1 MWKFSRC
8 AVRIVTLSIFML
20 TLGIA
25 ALLNAQPPLVQR
37 PAAPARSNTATSR
50 SQELAEAPQSSPFS
64 SSTQPAGFRSDGG
77 SAGPINLRLRIA
89 WGGGVVR
96 QWRGTITISAGEI
109 EDLVPR
115 SIHPIPSAH
124 LLPAISSLTVGTDNS
139 DSLVRHNASVDGQ
152 ARGQSKSQ
160 AVFVQQN
167 KPSQFDAFDISVT
180 APRQAILTVE
190 LAAVDDSSIHFELR
204 RPLAFFVTRDA
215 EVELDNTGN
224 RGQVRR
230 IAGDRLRI
238 VTERVHLV
246 FHPQELFELTLV
258 PHQLGENK
266 TGNYRYELDVIAV
279 AENLNIHHQQRA
291 IEVAATEEFPAWN
304 QIKIPIPTR
313 PGIYNVRFAVLAKRF
328 TDTFV
333 RTSPL
338 AQRMV
343 QIVVVGGKSP
353 VPAVAT
359 KWREVTNYNP
369 ADPSW
374 WQRLREIDPTNRIKY
389 LAGSSPS
396 SIGFA
401 PFGNRRA
408 QKIQHH
414 NKTMTRLGSGGWQAL
429 PLEIENPL
437 RPHLLEIEYPNDVQQ
452 TAAVSVIEPNALGKI
467 GPLGVDTGWD
477 LDEIP
482 WQATPETLTHKVLFW
497 PNTNTPMLVI
507 RNQLSNKPVVFGK
520 IRVQQLQGN
529 LSELYPELAR
539 EKHSRLALAYY
550 KKPLFAENFSSREA
564 VGPDS
569 VATLDDWNTFY
580 DGGQR
585 LVQYLHFAG
594 HNGAVVNVLSEGS
607 SLFPSDLFHA
617 TPKYD
622 SGAFFDNGQDPLK
635 KDVLEMLYQMFDEHQ
650 LVLIPSIQL
659 NMPLN
664 ELEQQLQRSTRRG
677 GIDSAIGIRLTNA
690 AAGLNGASTG
700 GRYNPLDPR
709 VQLAIRNLIKEL
721 VQRYHEHPSFA
732 GINIEL
738 IPDSYT
744 HLPNSNWGLDPVTL
758 HRFFQDQ
765 EIRPSDLP
773 ADNVNAVRTSLANEW
788 NLWKQQQLSKLYKDI
803 AADINIS
810 SKMSS
815 GNDQRHPQRLYLSTA
830 ELYETVEIQRQAFPT
845 LPSKNMLI
853 NITRNMSINP
863 ALTRDVENLVWLSP
877 HKANPVVDPALQ
889 NIDIELAQSV
899 GVHQLFSQSELHGA
913 VFFHAPTTAQLPQ
926 LDAKS
931 PWGAVNTQT
940 WFANTITPSHFYNRE
955 RFISKLAKTDCRVLV
970 DGGWF
975 LPLGQE
981 DHTRDLLAT
990 YQQLP
995 DVTFETIKNKSNP
1008 IPQPL
1013 VIRRHVESG
1022 FKDGT
1027 KTYLYV
1033 LNNAPW
1039 AVTAQIDINMQPDG
1053 VPVSLSQKSKSSYRW
1068 HLNGA
1073 TWQVVMEPFDLVAI
1087 RIDRVEAR
1095 VVSASVQF
1103 NKDVISKLQEN
1114 ILAVNQQLSRLEQ
1127 PKALLIR
1134 NGDFEDRGVPP
1145 SVNGWIF
1152 DKSAGNLVTIGTAVA
1167 QQGER
1172 YLELQRTNA
1181 SQNILW
1187 VRSEPFTVP
1196 TTGRI
1201 AFSVWLRTQ
1210 DAVKAPTVRL
1220 AIEGRYYGQP
1230 YYRPRTIGRLQT
1242 GRSSSQQP
1250 AVLHANWT
1258 KYVIVVDDLPVR
1270 GLTDIRVGFDL
1281 MSAGQVEI
1289 DNLQV
1294 YDLWFQPREYRELKK
1309 EVSLA
1314 YSYQKQGR
1322 VADSYRFL
1330 NAFWPRYIS
1339 RYAPP
1344 GFSEVA
1350 RRLDDTINTGPE
1362 TSQWPLMPNVLQQFK
1377 DLPQKLFPF

>member
-1 MWKFSRC
+1 MRRSTHNHQLFNGPTVPES
-8 AVRIVTLSIFML
+8 
-20 TLGIA
+20 
-25 ALLNAQPPLVQR
+25 
-37 PAAPARSNTATSR
+37 SNTATSR
-50 SQELAEAPQSSPFS
+50 SQELAEGPQSSPFS
-64 SSTQPAGFRSDGG
+64 ASVQPAGFRNDGG
-77 SAGPINLRLRIA
+77 GESPLNLRLRIA
-89 WGGGVVR
+89 WGGGAAR
-96 QWRGTITISAGEI
+96 QWRGTITISAGELQ
-109 EDLVPR
+109 DLIPR
-115 SIHPIPSAH
+115 SIEPIKSAQLPS
-124 LLPAISSLTVGTDNS
+124 IVGSPVVKTDDS
-139 DSLVRHNASVDGQ
+139 GSLVRLNTPMNVQTS
-152 ARGQSKSQ
+152 GQSKSQ
-160 AVFVQQN
+160 TVFVQQD
-167 KPSQFDAFDISVT
+167 KPSQFDAFDISINAT
-180 APRQAILTVE
+180 PQAILTVD
-190 LAAVDDSSIHFELR
+190 LVALSDANIHFQLQ
-204 RPLAFFVTRDA
+204 RPLAFFITRDA
-215 EVELDNTGN
+215 EIVLDSTGN

-230 IAGDRLRI
+230 LAGDNLRI
-238 VTERVHLV
+238 ITERSHLV
-246 FHPQELFELTLV
+246 FHTQELFELTLL
-258 PHQLGENK
+258 PHQLGE
-266 TGNYRYELDVIAV
+266 TRAGNYQYELDVIAV

-291 IEVAATEEFPAWN
+291 VEVTTADEFPAWN

-313 PGIYNVRFAVLAKRF
+313 PGIYNIRFAVLSTRF
-328 TDTFV
+328 PNTLV

-338 AQRMV
+338 AQRVV

-353 VPAVAT
+353 VPEVAT

-374 WQRLREIDPTNRIKY
+374 WQRLRELDPTNRIKY

-408 QKIQHH
+408 EKIQHH
-414 NKTMTRLGSGGWQAL
+414 DKSMTRLGSGGWQAL
-429 PLEIENPL
+429 PLEIENPR

-452 TAAVSVIEPNALGKI
+452 TAAVSILEPNALGKI
-467 GPLGVDTGWD
+467 GPLGVDTGWNLED
-477 LDEIP
+477 ISWES
-482 WQATPETLTHKVLFW
+482 TPKTLTHKVLFW
-497 PNTNTPMLVI
+497 PNTYTPMLVI
-507 RNQLSNKPVVFGK
+507 RNQLASKPVVFGK
-520 IRVQQLQGN
+520 IRVQQLQGS
-529 LSELYPELAR
+529 LAELYPKLVR
-539 EKHSRLALAYY
+539 KKQNRLALAYF

-585 LVQYLHFAG
+585 LVKYLQFAG
-594 HNGAVVNVLSEGS
+594 NNGAVVNVLSEGS
-607 SLFPSDLFHA
+607 SLFPSELFHA

-659 NMPLN
+659 NMPLI
-664 ELEQQLQRSTRRG
+664 ELEQQLEHSTRS
-677 GIDSAIGIRLTNA
+677 GIDSAVGIRLTNA
-690 AAGLNGASTG
+690 DASLPSGGTV

-709 VQLAIRNLIKEL
+709 VQLAIRNLIKEML
-721 VQRYHEHPSFA
+721 LRYHTHPSFA
-732 GINIEL
+732 GINVEL

-744 HLPNSNWGLDPVTL
+744 HLRNSNWGLDPTTL

-765 EIRPSDLP
+765 KIQPSDLH
-773 ADNVNAVRTSLANEW
+773 ANNVNAVRTSLANEW
-788 NLWKQQQLSKLYKDI
+788 NLWKQQQVSKLYKDI
-803 AADINIS
+803 AADITLY
-810 SKMSS
+810 SKMSAA
-815 GNDQRHPQRLYLSTA
+815 NDNRHPQRLYLSTA

-845 LPSKNMLI
+845 LPPKNMLI

-863 ALTRDVENLVWLSP
+863 ALTRGVDNLVWLSP
-877 HKANPVVDPALQ
+877 HKANPVVDPTLQ

-899 GVHQLFSQSELHGA
+899 DVHQLFAQSELHGA

-940 WFANTITPSHFYNRE
+940 WFANTITPSHFYNRQ

-981 DHTRDLLAT
+981 DHVRELLAT

-995 DVTFETIKNKSNP
+995 DVAFETIKNKSNA

-1013 VIRRHVESG
+1013 VIRRFVESSI
-1022 FKDGT
+1022 KDGT

-1033 LNNAPW
+1033 LNNSPW

-1053 VPVSLSQKSKSSYRW
+1053 VPFSLSEKSKSSYRW

-1095 VVSASVQF
+1095 VVSATVQF
-1103 NKDVISKLQEN
+1103 NKDVIPKLQEN

-1127 PKALLIR
+1127 PTALLIR
-1134 NGDFEDRGVPP
+1134 NGDFEDRGVP
-1145 SVNGWIF
+1145 SAVNGWIF
-1152 DKSAGNLVTIGTAVA
+1152 DKSVGNLVTVGTGVA
-1167 QQGER
+1167 QQGQQ
-1172 YLELQRTNA
+1172 YLELQRTIG
-1181 SQNILW
+1181 SEKILW

-1201 AFSVWLRTQ
+1201 AFSVWLRTK
-1210 DAVKAPTVRL
+1210 DASQAPTVRL
-1220 AIEGRYYGQP
+1220 AIEGRYFGQP
-1230 YYRPRTIGRLQT
+1230 YYRPRTIGMLQT
-1242 GRSSSQQP
+1242 GRASNQKP
-1250 AVLHANWT
+1250 AILHTTWT

-1294 YDLWFQPREYRELKK
+1294 YDLWFQPREYRELMK

-1314 YSYQKQGR
+1314 YSHQKQGR

-1339 RYAPP
+1339 RYRPP
-1344 GFSEVA
+1344 EFPEIA
-1350 RRLDDTINTGPE
+1350 RRLDGAINEGPE
-1362 TSQWPLMPNVLQQFK
+1362 TQWPSMPNVLQQFK

>member
-1 MWKFSRC
+1 MRKFSRF
-8 AVRIVTLSIFML
+8 AVRIATFSIFML
-20 TLGIA
+20 TLGTVASI
-25 ALLNAQPPLVQR
+25 NAQPPFVQR
-37 PAAPARSNTATSR
+37 STVPESSNTATSR
-50 SQELAEAPQSSPFS
+50 SQELAEGPQSSPFS
-64 SSTQPAGFRSDGG
+64 ASVQPAGFRNDGDG
-77 SAGPINLRLRIA
+77 ELPLNLRLRIA
-89 WGGGVVR
+89 WGGGAAR
-96 QWRGTITISAGEI
+96 QWRGTITISAGELQ
-109 EDLVPR
+109 DLIPR
-115 SIHPIPSAH
+115 SIEPIKSAH
-124 LLPAISSLTVGTDNS
+124 LPSIVGSPVVKTDDS
-139 DSLVRHNASVDGQ
+139 GSLVRLNTPMDVQTS
-152 ARGQSKSQ
+152 GQSKSQ
-160 AVFVQQN
+160 TVFVQQD
-167 KPSQFDAFDISVT
+167 KPSQFDAFDISINA
-180 APRQAILTVE
+180 APQAILTVD
-190 LAAVDDSSIHFELR
+190 LVALSDANIHFQLQ
-204 RPLAFFVTRDA
+204 RPLAFFITRDA
-215 EVELDNTGN
+215 EIVLDSTGN

-230 IAGDRLRI
+230 LAGDNLRI
-238 VTERVHLV
+238 ITERSHLV
-246 FHPQELFELTLV
+246 FHPQELFELTLL
-258 PHQLGENK
+258 PHQLGETR
-266 TGNYRYELDVIAV
+266 TGNYQYELDVIAV
-279 AENLNIHHQQRA
+279 AENLNIHHQQRPV
-291 IEVAATEEFPAWN
+291 EVTTANEFPAWN

-313 PGIYNVRFAVLAKRF
+313 PGIYNIRLAVLSTRF
-328 TDTFV
+328 PNTLV

-338 AQRMV
+338 AQRVV

-353 VPAVAT
+353 VPEVAT

-374 WQRLREIDPTNRIKY
+374 WQRLRELDPTNRIKY

-408 QKIQHH
+408 EKIQHH
-414 NKTMTRLGSGGWQAL
+414 DKSMTRLGSGGWQAL
-429 PLEIENPL
+429 PLEIENPR

-452 TAAVSVIEPNALGKI
+452 TAAVSILEPNALGKI
-467 GPLGVDTGWD
+467 GPLGVDTGWNLED
-477 LDEIP
+477 ISWES
-482 WQATPETLTHKVLFW
+482 TPKTLTHKVLFW
-497 PNTNTPMLVI
+497 PNTYTPMLVI
-507 RNQLSNKPVVFGK
+507 RNQLASKPVVFGK
-520 IRVQQLQGN
+520 IRVQQLQG
-529 LSELYPELAR
+529 SMAELYPKLVR
-539 EKHSRLALAYY
+539 KKQNRLALAYF

-585 LVQYLHFAG
+585 LVKYLQFAG
-594 HNGAVVNVLSEGS
+594 NNGAVVNVLSEGS
-607 SLFPSDLFHA
+607 SLFPSELFHA

-659 NMPLN
+659 NMPLI
-664 ELEQQLQRSTRRG
+664 ELEQQLEHSTRS
-677 GIDSAIGIRLTNA
+677 GIDSAVGIRLTNA
-690 AAGLNGASTG
+690 DASLPSGGTV

-709 VQLAIRNLIKEL
+709 VQLAIRNLIKEML
-721 VQRYHEHPSFA
+721 LRYHTHPSFA
-732 GINIEL
+732 GINVEL

-744 HLPNSNWGLDPVTL
+744 HLRNSNWGLDPTTL

-765 EIRPSDLP
+765 KIQPSDLH
-773 ADNVNAVRTSLANEW
+773 ANNVNAVRTSLANEW
-788 NLWKQQQLSKLYKDI
+788 NLWKQQQVSKLYKDI
-803 AADINIS
+803 AADITLY
-810 SKMSS
+810 SKMSAA
-815 GNDQRHPQRLYLSTA
+815 NDNRHPQRLYLSTA

-845 LPSKNMLI
+845 LPPKNMLI

-863 ALTRDVENLVWLSP
+863 ALTRGVDNLVWLSP
-877 HKANPVVDPALQ
+877 HKANPVVDPTLQ

-899 GVHQLFSQSELHGA
+899 DVHQLFAQSELHGA

-940 WFANTITPSHFYNRE
+940 WFANTITPSHFYNRQ

-981 DHTRDLLAT
+981 DHVRELLAT

-995 DVTFETIKNKSNP
+995 DVGFETIKNKSNA

-1013 VIRRHVESG
+1013 VIRRFVESSI
-1022 FKDGT
+1022 KDGT

-1033 LNNAPW
+1033 LNNSPW

-1053 VPVSLSQKSKSSYRW
+1053 VPFSLSEKSKSSYRW

-1095 VVSASVQF
+1095 VVSATVQF
-1103 NKDVISKLQEN
+1103 NKDVIPKLQEN

-1127 PKALLIR
+1127 PTALLIR
-1134 NGDFEDRGVPP
+1134 NGDFEDRVP
-1145 SVNGWIF
+1145 SAVNGWIF
-1152 DKSAGNLVTIGTAVA
+1152 DKSVGNLVTVGTEVA
-1167 QQGER
+1167 QQGQQ
-1172 YLELQRTNA
+1172 YLELQRTTG
-1181 SQNILW
+1181 SKKILW

-1201 AFSVWLRTQ
+1201 AFSVWMRTK
-1210 DAVKAPTVRL
+1210 DASQAPTVRL
-1220 AIEGRYYGQP
+1220 AIEGRYFGQP
-1230 YYRPRTIGRLQT
+1230 YYRPRTIGMLQT
-1242 GRSSSQQP
+1242 GRASNQKP
-1250 AVLHANWT
+1250 AVLHATWT

-1294 YDLWFQPREYRELKK
+1294 YDLWFQPREYRELMK

-1314 YSYQKQGR
+1314 YSHQKQGR

-1339 RYAPP
+1339 RYRPP
-1344 GFSEVA
+1344 EFPKIA
-1350 RRLDDTINTGPE
+1350 RRLDDTINEGPE
-1362 TSQWPLMPNVLQQFK
+1362 TPQWPSMPNVLQQFK

>member
-1 MWKFSRC
+1 MVKSSRC
-8 AVRIVTLSIFML
+8 AVRIATLSIFVL
-20 TLGIA
+20 TLGTA
-25 ALLNAQPPLVQR
+25 ALISGQPPLVQR
-37 PAAPARSNTATSR
+37 TADPERSDTALSR
-50 SQELAEAPQSSPFS
+50 SQELAEGPQSSPFS
-64 SSTQPAGFRSDGG
+64 ASVQPAGFRNDVGG
-77 SAGPINLRLRIA
+77 EAPLNLRLRIA
-89 WGGGVVR
+89 WGGGAAR
-96 QWRGTITISAGEI
+96 QWRGTITISAGELQN
-109 EDLVPR
+109 LVPR
-115 SIHPIPSAH
+115 SIEPITSAH
-124 LLPAISSLTVGTDNS
+124 LPTAVGSTAARTDNS
-139 DSLVRHNASVDGQ
+139 GSLVRLNAPMDVQ
-152 ARGQSKSQ
+152 ASGQSKSQ
-160 AVFVQQN
+160 TVFVQQH
-167 KPSQFDAFDISVT
+167 KPSQFDAFDISIT
-180 APRQAILTVE
+180 AARQAVLTVD
-190 LAAVDDSSIHFELR
+190 LIALSDSNIHFQLQ
-204 RPLAFFVTRDA
+204 RPLAFFIMRDA
-215 EVELDNTGN
+215 EVVLDNTGN

-230 IAGDRLRI
+230 LAGDRLRI
-238 VTERVHLV
+238 ITERAHLV
-246 FHPQELFELTLV
+246 FRPQELFELTLL
-258 PHQLGENK
+258 PHQLGENR
-266 TGNYRYELDVIAV
+266 TGNYQYELDVIAV

-291 IEVAATEEFPAWN
+291 VEVTTADEFPAWN
-304 QIKIPIPTR
+304 QVKIPIPTR
-313 PGIYNVRFAVLAKRF
+313 PGIYNIRLTLLSKRF
-328 TDTFV
+328 PDTLV

-338 AQRMV
+338 AQRVV

-353 VPAVAT
+353 VPEVAT
-359 KWREVTNYNP
+359 KWREITNYNP

-374 WQRLREIDPTNRIKY
+374 WQRLRELDPTNRIKY

-408 QKIQHH
+408 EKIQHH
-414 NKTMTRLGSGGWQAL
+414 DISMTRLGSGGWQAL
-429 PLEIENPL
+429 PLKIENPQ

-452 TAAVSVIEPNALGKI
+452 TAAVSVLEPNALGKI
-467 GPLGVDTGWD
+467 GPLGVDTGWN
-477 LDEIP
+477 LDDTS
-482 WQATPETLTHKVLFW
+482 WETTRKILTHRVLFW

-507 RNQLSNKPVVFGK
+507 RNQRASKPVVFGK
-520 IRVQQLQGN
+520 IRVQQLQGS
-529 LSELYPELAR
+529 LAELYPKLVR
-539 EKHSRLALAYY
+539 KKQNRLALAYF

-569 VATLDDWNTFY
+569 VATLDDWSTFY

-585 LVQYLHFAG
+585 FVQYLQFAG
-594 HNGAVVNVLSEGS
+594 NNGAVVNVLSEGS

-659 NMPLN
+659 NMPLI
-664 ELEQQLQRSTRRG
+664 ELEQQLQHATRSR
-677 GIDSAIGIRLTNA
+677 GIDSAIGIRLTNDA
-690 AAGLNGASTG
+690 EGLTAAGTV

-709 VQLAIRNLIKEL
+709 VQLAIRNLIKEM

-732 GINIEL
+732 GINVEL

-744 HLPNSNWGLDPVTL
+744 HLPNSNWGLDPTTL
-758 HRFFQDQ
+758 QRFFQDQ
-765 EIRPSDLP
+765 EIQPSDLH

-803 AADINIS
+803 AADINLFS
-810 SKMSS
+810 RMSA
-815 GNDQRHPQRLYLSTA
+815 GNDNRHPQRLYLSTA
-830 ELYETVEIQRQAFPT
+830 ELYETVEIQRLAFPT
-845 LPSKNMLI
+845 LPPKNMLI
-853 NITRNMSINP
+853 NITRDMSINP
-863 ALTRDVENLVWLSP
+863 ALTRGVENLVWLSP

-889 NIDIELAQSV
+889 NIDIALAQSA
-899 GVHQLFSQSELHGA
+899 GVHQLFAQSELHGA
-913 VFFHAPTTAQLPQ
+913 VFFHAPATAQLPQ

-940 WFANTITPSHFYNRE
+940 WFANTITPSHFYNRQ
-955 RFISKLAKTDCRVLV
+955 RFISKLAMTDCRVLL

-981 DHTRDLLAT
+981 DHVRGLLAT

-995 DVTFETIKNKSNP
+995 DVAFETIKNKPNP

-1013 VIRRHVESG
+1013 VIRRYVESG
-1022 FKDGT
+1022 IKDGT

-1033 LNNAPW
+1033 LNNSPW

-1053 VPVSLSQKSKSSYRW
+1053 VPVSLGQKSKSSYRW

-1073 TWQVVMEPFDLVAI
+1073 NWQVVMEPFDLVAI

-1103 NKDVISKLQEN
+1103 NKDVNPKLQKN

-1127 PKALLIR
+1127 PTALLIR
-1134 NGDFEDRGVPP
+1134 NGDFEDRSVP
-1145 SVNGWIF
+1145 SLVNGWIF
-1152 DKSAGNLVTIGTAVA
+1152 DKSAGNLVTVGTTLA
-1167 QQGER
+1167 QQGQR
-1172 YLELQRTNA
+1172 YLELQRTTA

-1187 VRSEPFTVP
+1187 VRSEPFAVP

-1201 AFSVWLRTQ
+1201 AFSVWLRTK
-1210 DAVKAPTVRL
+1210 DAAQAPTVRL

-1230 YYRPRTIGRLQT
+1230 YYRPRTIGRLPA
-1242 GRSSSQQP
+1242 GRASDQQA

-1294 YDLWFQPREYRELKK
+1294 YDLWFQPREYRELMK

-1339 RYAPP
+1339 RNTPP
-1344 GFSEVA
+1344 GFPEVA
-1350 RRLDDTINTGPE
+1350 RRLDDTINKGPE
-1362 TSQWPLMPNVLQQFK
+1362 TPPWPSMPNVLQQFK

>member
-1 MWKFSRC
+1 MRKYSRF
-8 AVRIVTLSIFML
+8 AVRIATFSIFML
-20 TLGIA
+20 TLGIVA
-25 ALLNAQPPLVQR
+25 SINAQPPVVQR
-37 PAAPARSNTATSR
+37 ATVFESSNAAPPR
-50 SQELAEAPQSSPFS
+50 SQELAEGPQSSPFS
-64 SSTQPAGFRSDGG
+64 SSVQPVGFRNDGSG
-77 SAGPINLRLRIA
+77 ASPLKLQLRIA
-89 WGGGVVR
+89 WGGGAAR
-96 QWRGTITISAGEI
+96 RWRGTITISAGELQ
-109 EDLVPR
+109 DLVPR
-115 SIHPIPSAH
+115 SIEPIKSAH
-124 LLPAISSLTVGTDNS
+124 LHSIVGSPVAKTDVSGAHVRLNTPMDVQSS
-139 DSLVRHNASVDGQ
+139 
-152 ARGQSKSQ
+152 GQSKSQ
-160 AVFVQQN
+160 TVFVQQD

-180 APRQAILTVE
+180 AAPQAILTVD
-190 LAAVDDSSIHFELR
+190 LVALSDANIHFQLQ
-204 RPLAFFVTRDA
+204 RPLAFFIARDA
-215 EVELDNTGN
+215 EIVLDSTGN

-230 IAGDRLRI
+230 VAGDRLRVI
-238 VTERVHLV
+238 TERSHLV
-246 FHPQELFELTLV
+246 FRPQELFELTLQ
-258 PHQLGENK
+258 PYQLGESR
-266 TGNYRYELDVIAV
+266 TGNYQYELDVIAV
-279 AENLNIHHQQRA
+279 AENLKIHSQQHA
-291 IEVAATEEFPAWN
+291 VEVTTADEFPAWN

-313 PGIYNVRFAVLAKRF
+313 PGIYNIRFAVLSRRF
-328 TDTFV
+328 PNTLV

-338 AQRMV
+338 VQRVV
-343 QIVVVGGKSP
+343 QIVVVGGESP
-353 VPAVAT
+353 VPEVAT

-374 WQRLREIDPTNRIKY
+374 WQRLRELDPTNRIKY

-408 QKIQHH
+408 EKIQHH
-414 NKTMTRLGSGGWQAL
+414 DKSMTRLGSGGWQAL
-429 PLEIENPL
+429 PLEIENPQ

-452 TAAVSVIEPNALGKI
+452 TAAVSVLEPNALGKI
-467 GPLGVDTGWD
+467 GPLGVDTGWNLED
-477 LDEIP
+477 VSWEI
-482 WQATPETLTHKVLFW
+482 TPETLTHKVLFW

-507 RNQLSNKPVVFGK
+507 RNQLSSKPVVFGK
-520 IRVQQLQGN
+520 IRVQQLQGS
-529 LSELYPELAR
+529 LAELYPKSVR
-539 EKHSRLALAYY
+539 EKKNRLALAYF

-585 LVQYLHFAG
+585 LVKYLQFAG
-594 HNGAVVNVLSEGS
+594 NNGAVVNVLSEGS

-622 SGAFFDNGQDPLK
+622 SGAFFGNGQDPLK

-659 NMPLN
+659 NMPLI
-664 ELEQQLQRSTRRG
+664 ELEQQLKDSTG
-677 GIDSAIGIRLTNA
+677 SGLDSAVGIRLTNA
-690 AAGLNGASTG
+690 DASLPGGGTV

-709 VQLAIRNLIKEL
+709 VQLAIRNLIKEIML
-721 VQRYHEHPSFA
+721 RYHTHPSFA

-744 HLPNSNWGLDPVTL
+744 HLSNSNWGLDPTTL
-758 HRFFQDQ
+758 NRFFQSQ
-765 EIRPSDLP
+765 EIQPSDLH
-773 ADNVNAVRTSLANEW
+773 ANNVNAVRTSLANEW

-803 AADINIS
+803 AVDIARY
-810 SKMSS
+810 SKTSVV
-815 GNDQRHPQRLYLSTA
+815 NDNRHPQRLYLSTA

-845 LPSKNMLI
+845 LPPKNRLI

-863 ALTRDVENLVWLSP
+863 ALTQGVDNLVWLSP
-877 HKANPVVDPALQ
+877 HKANPVVDPTLQ
-889 NIDIELAQSV
+889 NVDIELAQSM

-931 PWGAVNTQT
+931 PWGDVNTQT
-940 WFANTITPSHFYNRE
+940 WFANTITPSHFYNRQ

-981 DHTRDLLAT
+981 DHVRELLAT

-995 DVTFETIKNKSNP
+995 DVAFQTIKNKSNS

-1013 VIRRHVESG
+1013 VIRRFVESSI
-1022 FKDGT
+1022 KDGT

-1033 LNNAPW
+1033 LNNSPW
-1039 AVTAQIDINMQPDG
+1039 AVTSQIDINMQPDG
-1053 VPVSLSQKSKSSYRW
+1053 VPVSLSEKSKSSYRW

-1095 VVSASVQF
+1095 VVSATVQF
-1103 NKDVISKLQEN
+1103 NKDVIPKLQEN

-1127 PKALLIR
+1127 PAALLIR
-1134 NGDFEDRGVPP
+1134 NGDFENRGVP
-1145 SVNGWIF
+1145 SAVNGWIF
-1152 DKSAGNLVTIGTAVA
+1152 DKSVGNLVTVGTDVA
-1167 QQGER
+1167 QQGQQ
-1172 YLELQRTNA
+1172 YLELQRT
-1181 SQNILW
+1181 SGSEKILW

-1201 AFSVWLRTQ
+1201 AFSVWLRTK
-1210 DAVKAPTVRL
+1210 DAARAPTVRL

-1230 YYRPRTIGRLQT
+1230 YYRPRTIGMLPT
-1242 GRSSSQQP
+1242 GGASHQKP
-1250 AVLHANWT
+1250 AVLHSTWT

-1270 GLTDIRVGFDL
+1270 GLTDLRVGFDL

-1294 YDLWFQPREYRELKK
+1294 YDLWFQPREYRELMK

-1314 YSYQKQGR
+1314 YSHQKQGR
-1322 VADSYRFL
+1322 VADSYQFL

-1339 RYAPP
+1339 RYRPP
-1344 GFSEVA
+1344 GFPEIA
-1350 RRLDDTINTGPE
+1350 RRLDDNINAGSEAP
-1362 TSQWPLMPNVLQQFK
+1362 QWPSMPNVLQQFK

>member
-1 MWKFSRC
+1 MRKCFRC
-8 AVRIVTLSIFML
+8 VVRIATFSIFML
-20 TLGIA
+20 TLGTA
-25 ALLNAQPPLVQR
+25 AFIIAQPPLVQR
-37 PAAPARSNTATSR
+37 TTSPERSNIERSR
-50 SQELAEAPQSSPFS
+50 SQELAESPQASPFS
-64 SSTQPAGFRSDGG
+64 ASVQPAGLPNDGP
-77 SAGPINLRLRIA
+77 SEEPLNLRLRIA
-89 WGGGVVR
+89 WGGGTAR
-96 QWRGTITISAGEI
+96 QWRGTVTISAGELQ
-109 EDLVPR
+109 DLVPR
-115 SIHPIPSAH
+115 SIEPINSTH
-124 LLPAISSLTVGTDNS
+124 LLTAVGSTAVGTDNRG
-139 DSLVRHNASVDGQ
+139 SLIRVDPPVDVQ
-152 ARGQSKSQ
+152 ARGESKSPT
-160 AVFVQQN
+160 VFVQQE
-167 KPSQFDAFDISVT
+167 KPSPFDAFDISVT
-180 APRQAILTVE
+180 AARQAILTVD
-190 LAAVDDSSIHFELR
+190 LTALSDSSIHFQLQ
-204 RPLAFFVTRDA
+204 RPLEFFITRDA

-230 IAGDRLRI
+230 LAGDRLRI

-246 FHPQELFELTLV
+246 FRPQELFELTLV

-266 TGNYRYELDVIAV
+266 TGNYQYELDVIAV
-279 AENLNIHHQQRA
+279 AENLNIHHQQRTV
-291 IEVAATEEFPAWN
+291 EVTTADEYPAWN
-304 QIKIPIPTR
+304 QVKIPIPTR
-313 PGIYNVRFAVLAKRF
+313 PGIYNIRFALLFKRF
-328 TDTFV
+328 TDPFV

-338 AQRMV
+338 AQRVV

-359 KWREVTNYNP
+359 KWREITNYNP

-374 WQRLREIDPTNRIKY
+374 WQRLRALDPTNRIKY

-408 QKIQHH
+408 EKIQHQD
-414 NKTMTRLGSGGWQAL
+414 KMMTRLGSGGWQAL
-429 PLEIENPL
+429 PLKIENPQ
-437 RPHLLEIEYPNDVQQ
+437 RPHLLEIEYPNNVQQ
-452 TAAVSVIEPNALGKI
+452 TAAVSILEPNALGKI
-467 GPLGVDTGWD
+467 GPLGVDTGWN
-477 LDEIP
+477 LAETS
-482 WQATPETLTHKVLFW
+482 WQTTPETLTHKVLFW

-520 IRVQQLQGN
+520 IRVQQLQGS
-529 LSELYPELAR
+529 LAELYPKLVR
-539 EKHSRLALAYY
+539 QKSNRLALAYY

-569 VATLDDWNTFY
+569 VATLDDWGTFY

-585 LVQYLHFAG
+585 LVQYLQFAG
-594 HNGAVVNVLSEGS
+594 NNGAVVNVLSEGS

-659 NMPLN
+659 NMPLI
-664 ELEQQLQRSTRRG
+664 ELEQQLQHSTASG
-677 GIDSAIGIRLTNA
+677 GIDSAIGIRLTST
-690 AAGLNGASTG
+690 AAGLTDASTV

-709 VQLAIRNLIKEL
+709 VQLAIRNLIQEM

-744 HLPNSNWGLDPVTL
+744 HLPNSNWGLDPATL
-758 HRFFQDQ
+758 HWFFQDQ
-765 EIRPSDLP
+765 EIQPSDLH
-773 ADNVNAVRTSLANEW
+773 ANNVNAVRTSLANEW

-803 AADINIS
+803 AADINRF
-810 SKMSS
+810 SKMSA
-815 GNDQRHPQRLYLSTA
+815 GNDHRHPQRLYLATA

-845 LPSKNMLI
+845 LPPKNMLL
-853 NITRNMSINP
+853 NITRDMSINP
-863 ALTRDVENLVWLSP
+863 ALTRGVENLVWLSP
-877 HKANPVVDPALQ
+877 HKANPVVDPTLQ
-889 NIDIELAQSV
+889 NIDIELGQSD

-931 PWGAVNTQT
+931 PWGAVNTRT
-940 WFANTITPSHFYNRE
+940 WFANTITPSHFYNRH

-981 DHTRDLLAT
+981 DHARNLFAT

-995 DVTFETIKNKSNP
+995 DVTFETIKSKSKP
-1008 IPQPL
+1008 VPQPL
-1013 VIRRHVESG
+1013 VIRRYVESG
-1022 FKDGT
+1022 LKDGT

-1033 LNNAPW
+1033 LNNSPW
-1039 AVTAQIDINMQPDG
+1039 AVTAQIDINMLPDG

-1103 NKDVISKLQEN
+1103 NKDVIPKLQEN
-1114 ILAVNQQLSRLEQ
+1114 ILAVNQQLRRLEK
-1127 PKALLIR
+1127 PTALLIR
-1134 NGDFEDRGVPP
+1134 NGDFEDQGVPS

-1152 DKSAGNLVTIGTAVA
+1152 DKSAGNLVTVGTAVA

-1172 YLELQRTNA
+1172 YLELQRTSA
-1181 SQNILW
+1181 SQKILW
-1187 VRSEPFTVP
+1187 VRSETFAAP
-1196 TTGRI
+1196 TTGRM
-1201 AFSVWLRTQ
+1201 AFSVWLRTK
-1210 DAVKAPTVRL
+1210 DAVTAPTVRL

-1242 GRSSSQQP
+1242 GRGSNQQP
-1250 AVLHANWT
+1250 AVLNTNWT

-1281 MSAGQVEI
+1281 MSVGQVEI

-1294 YDLWFQPREYRELKK
+1294 YDLWFQPREYRELMK

-1314 YSYQKQGR
+1314 YSQQKEGR
-1322 VADSYRFL
+1322 VADSYQFL

-1339 RYAPP
+1339 RHTPP

-1350 RRLDDTINTGPE
+1350 RRLDDAINERPE
-1362 TSQWPLMPNVLQQFK
+1362 TPQWPSMPNVLKQFK

>member
-1 MWKFSRC
+1 MRKFSRF
-8 AVRIVTLSIFML
+8 AVRIATFSIFML
-20 TLGIA
+20 TLGTVASI
-25 ALLNAQPPLVQR
+25 NAQPPVVQR
-37 PAAPARSNTATSR
+37 PTVPESSNTATSR
-50 SQELAEAPQSSPFS
+50 SQELAEGPQSSPFS
-64 SSTQPAGFRSDGG
+64 ASVQPAGFRNDGG
-77 SAGPINLRLRIA
+77 GESPLNLRLRIA
-89 WGGGVVR
+89 WGGGAAR
-96 QWRGTITISAGEI
+96 QWRGTITISAGELQ
-109 EDLVPR
+109 DLIPR
-115 SIHPIPSAH
+115 SIEPIKSAH
-124 LLPAISSLTVGTDNS
+124 LPSIVGSPVVKTGDS
-139 DSLVRHNASVDGQ
+139 GSLVRLNAPMDVQTS
-152 ARGQSKSQ
+152 GQSKSQ
-160 AVFVQQN
+160 TVFVQQD
-167 KPSQFDAFDISVT
+167 KPSQFDAFDISIT
-180 APRQAILTVE
+180 AAPQAILTVD
-190 LAAVDDSSIHFELR
+190 LVALSDANIHFQLQ
-204 RPLAFFVTRDA
+204 RPLAFFITRDA
-215 EVELDNTGN
+215 EIVLDSTGN

-230 IAGDRLRI
+230 LAGDNLRI
-238 VTERVHLV
+238 ITERSHLV
-246 FHPQELFELTLV
+246 FHPQELFELTLL
-258 PHQLGENK
+258 PHQLGETR
-266 TGNYRYELDVIAV
+266 TGNYQYELDVIAV

-291 IEVAATEEFPAWN
+291 VEVTTADEFPAWN
-304 QIKIPIPTR
+304 QIEIPIPTR
-313 PGIYNVRFAVLAKRF
+313 PGIYNIRLAVLSTRF
-328 TDTFV
+328 PNTLV

-338 AQRMV
+338 AQRVV

-353 VPAVAT
+353 VPEVAT

-374 WQRLREIDPTNRIKY
+374 WQRLRELDPTNRIKY

-408 QKIQHH
+408 EKIQHH
-414 NKTMTRLGSGGWQAL
+414 DKSMTRLGSGGWQAL
-429 PLEIENPL
+429 PLEIENPR

-452 TAAVSVIEPNALGKI
+452 TAAVSILEPNALGKI
-467 GPLGVDTGWD
+467 GPLGVDTGWNLED
-477 LDEIP
+477 ISWES
-482 WQATPETLTHKVLFW
+482 TPKTLTHKVLFW
-497 PNTNTPMLVI
+497 PNTYTPMLVI
-507 RNQLSNKPVVFGK
+507 RNQLASKPVVFGK
-520 IRVQQLQGN
+520 IRVQQLQG
-529 LSELYPELAR
+529 SMAELYPKLVR
-539 EKHSRLALAYY
+539 KKQNRLTLAYF

-585 LVQYLHFAG
+585 LVKYLQFAG
-594 HNGAVVNVLSEGS
+594 NNGAVVNVLSEGS

-659 NMPLN
+659 NMPLI
-664 ELEQQLQRSTRRG
+664 ELEQQLEHSTRS
-677 GIDSAIGIRLTNA
+677 GIDSAVGIRLTNA
-690 AAGLNGASTG
+690 DASLPSGGTV

-709 VQLAIRNLIKEL
+709 VQLAIRNLIKEML
-721 VQRYHEHPSFA
+721 LRYHTHPSFA
-732 GINIEL
+732 GINVEL

-744 HLPNSNWGLDPVTL
+744 HLRNSNWGLDPTTL

-765 EIRPSDLP
+765 KIQPSDLH
-773 ADNVNAVRTSLANEW
+773 ANNVNAVRTSLANEW

-803 AADINIS
+803 AADITLY
-810 SKMSS
+810 SKMSAA
-815 GNDQRHPQRLYLSTA
+815 NDNRHPQRLYLSTA

-845 LPSKNMLI
+845 LPPKNMLI

-863 ALTRDVENLVWLSP
+863 ALTRGVDNLVWLSP
-877 HKANPVVDPALQ
+877 HKANPVVDPTLQ

-899 GVHQLFSQSELHGA
+899 DVHQLFAQSELHGA

-940 WFANTITPSHFYNRE
+940 WFANTITPSHFYNRQ

-981 DHTRDLLAT
+981 DHVRELLAT

-995 DVTFETIKNKSNP
+995 DVAFETIKNKSNA

-1013 VIRRHVESG
+1013 VIRRFVESSI
-1022 FKDGT
+1022 KDGT

-1033 LNNAPW
+1033 LNNSPW

-1053 VPVSLSQKSKSSYRW
+1053 VPFSLSEKSKSSYRW

-1095 VVSASVQF
+1095 VVSATVQF
-1103 NKDVISKLQEN
+1103 NKDVIRKLQEN

-1127 PKALLIR
+1127 PTALLIR
-1134 NGDFEDRGVPP
+1134 NGDFEDRGVP
-1145 SVNGWIF
+1145 SAVNGWIF
-1152 DKSAGNLVTIGTAVA
+1152 DKSVGNLVTVGTGVA
-1167 QQGER
+1167 QQGQQ
-1172 YLELQRTNA
+1172 YLELQRTIG
-1181 SQNILW
+1181 SEKILW

-1201 AFSVWLRTQ
+1201 AFSVWLRTK
-1210 DAVKAPTVRL
+1210 DASLAPTIRL
-1220 AIEGRYYGQP
+1220 AIEGRYFGQP
-1230 YYRPRTIGRLQT
+1230 YYRPRTIGMLQT
-1242 GRSSSQQP
+1242 GRASNQKP
-1250 AVLHANWT
+1250 AVLHTTWT

-1294 YDLWFQPREYRELKK
+1294 YDLWFQPREYRELMK

-1314 YSYQKQGR
+1314 YSHQKQGR

-1339 RYAPP
+1339 RYRPP
-1344 GFSEVA
+1344 EFPEIA
-1350 RRLDDTINTGPE
+1350 RRLDGAINEGPE
-1362 TSQWPLMPNVLQQFK
+1362 TQWPSMPNVLQQFK

>member
-1 MWKFSRC
+1 MRTFSRI
-8 AVRIVTLSIFML
+8 AVRIATLSIVVL
-20 TLGIA
+20 TLGTAVLI
-25 ALLNAQPPLVQR
+25 NAQGPLAQQPTQPEDSK
-37 PAAPARSNTATSR
+37 PAILR

-64 SSTQPAGFRSDGG
+64 SRVQPVGSRNDGG
-77 SAGPINLRLRIA
+77 GEPALDLRLRIA
-89 WGGGVVR
+89 WGGGIAR
-96 QWRGTITISAGEI
+96 QWRGTITISAGKI
-109 EDLVPR
+109 QDLVPR
-115 SIHPIPSAH
+115 SIEPIISAH
-124 LLPAISSLTVGTDNS
+124 LPNPVGSLATQDDNNG
-139 DSLVRHNASVDGQ
+139 LLLGLNAPIDVSVSE
-152 ARGQSKSQ
+152 QSNSQ
-160 AVFVQQN
+160 TVFVHQN
-167 KPSQFDAFDISVT
+167 KPSQFDAFDVSIT
-180 APRQAILTVE
+180 AARQAVLTVD
-190 LAAVDDSSIHFELR
+190 LVSLSDSNIHFKLQ
-204 RPLAFFVTRDA
+204 RPLTFFITRDA
-215 EVELDNTGN
+215 EVVLDNTGN

-230 IAGDRLRI
+230 LAGDRLRI
-238 VTERVHLV
+238 ITERTHLV
-246 FHPQELFELTLV
+246 FRPQELFELTLV
-258 PHQLGENK
+258 PYLLGENRK
-266 TGNYRYELDVIAV
+266 GNYQYELDVIAV
-279 AENLNIHHQQRA
+279 AENLTIHHQQRSV
-291 IEVAATEEFPAWN
+291 EVTVVDEFPAWN
-304 QIKIPIPTR
+304 QVKIPIPSR
-313 PGIYNVRFAVLAKRF
+313 PGVYNIRLAVLSKRF
-328 TDTFV
+328 PETLV

-338 AQRMV
+338 AQRVV

-353 VPAVAT
+353 VPSVVP
-359 KWREVTNYNP
+359 KWREITNYNP

-374 WQRLREIDPTNRIKY
+374 WQRLRELDPTNRIKY

-408 QKIQHH
+408 EKIQHH
-414 NKTMTRLGSGGWQAL
+414 DKSMTRLGSGAWQAL
-429 PLEIENPL
+429 PLKIENPR

-452 TAAVSVIEPNALGKI
+452 TAAVSILEPSALGKI
-467 GPLGVDTGWD
+467 GPLGVDTGWN
-477 LDEIP
+477 LDSSG
-482 WQATPETLTHKVLFW
+482 WQTSPETLTHKVLFW

-507 RNQLSNKPVVFGK
+507 RNQLSSKPVVFGK
-520 IRVQQLQGN
+520 IRVQQLQGS
-529 LSELYPELAR
+529 LTDLYPKLAR
-539 EKHSRLALAYY
+539 KKQNRLALAFY

-569 VATLDDWNTFY
+569 VATLDDWRTFY

-585 LVQYLHFAG
+585 LVQYLQFAG
-594 HNGAVVNVLSEGS
+594 NNGAVVNVLSEGS

-635 KDVLEMLYQMFDEHQ
+635 KDVLEMLYQMFDEYQ

-664 ELEQQLQRSTRRG
+664 ELEQQLQDATRDG
-677 GIDSAIGIRLTNA
+677 EIHSAIGIRLTNA
-690 AAGLNGASTG
+690 DTGLTG
-700 GRYNPLDPR
+700 IGTAGRYNPLDPR
-709 VQLAIRNLIKEL
+709 VQVAIRNLIKEIT
-721 VQRYHEHPSFA
+721 QRYHQHPSFA
-732 GINIEL
+732 GINVEL

-744 HLPNSNWGLDPVTL
+744 HLPNSNWGLDRTTL
-758 HRFFQDQ
+758 RRFFQDQ
-765 EIRPSDLP
+765 EIQPSELH
-773 ADNVNAVRTSLANEW
+773 ANNVNAVRTSLANEW
-788 NLWKQQQLSKLYKDI
+788 NLWKQQQLSKLYKNIANDI
-803 AADINIS
+803 KIF
-810 SKMSS
+810 SKMAA
-815 GNDQRHPQRLYLSTA
+815 GNDNRHPQRLYLSTA

-845 LPSKNMLI
+845 LPPKNKLL

-863 ALTRDVENLVWLSP
+863 ALTQGVENLVWLSP

-913 VFFHAPTTAQLPQ
+913 VFFHAPTVAQLPQ

-940 WFANTITPSHFYNRE
+940 WFANTITPSHFYNRQ

-981 DHTRDLLAT
+981 DHVRDLLTT

-995 DVTFETIKNKSNP
+995 DVAFETIKNKPNP

-1013 VIRRHVESG
+1013 VIRRHVESSIQ
-1022 FKDGT
+1022 DGT
-1027 KTYLYV
+1027 NTYLYV
-1033 LNNAPW
+1033 LNNSPW

-1068 HLNGA
+1068 HINGA
-1073 TWQVVMEPFDLVAI
+1073 TWQVVMEPFDLIAI

-1103 NKDVISKLQEN
+1103 NKDVISKLQGN

-1127 PKALLIR
+1127 PTALLIR
-1134 NGDFEDRGVPP
+1134 NGDFENRGVP
-1145 SVNGWIF
+1145 SLANGWIF
-1152 DKSAGNLVTIGTAVA
+1152 DKSAGNLVTIGTVAA
-1167 QQGER
+1167 QQGQR
-1172 YLELQRTNA
+1172 YLELQRTTA
-1181 SQNILW
+1181 SEKILW
-1187 VRSEPFTVP
+1187 VRSEPFVVP

-1201 AFSVWLRTQ
+1201 AFSVWLRTKNVDQ
-1210 DAVKAPTVRL
+1210 APILRL

-1230 YYRPRTIGRLQT
+1230 YYRPRTIGRSQT
-1242 GRSSSQQP
+1242 GRPDNQQP
-1250 AVLHANWT
+1250 AVLQADWT
-1258 KYVIVVDDLPVR
+1258 KYVIVVDDLPVQ

-1281 MSAGQVEI
+1281 MSVGQVEI

-1294 YDLWFQPREYRELKK
+1294 YDLWFQPREYRELMK
-1309 EVSLA
+1309 EVALA
-1314 YSYQKQGR
+1314 YSHQKQGR

-1339 RYAPP
+1339 RYTPP
-1344 GFSEVA
+1344 GFPEVA
-1350 RRLDDTINTGPE
+1350 RRLDDAINEGPAMP
-1362 TSQWPLMPNVLQQFK
+1362 QWPSMPNVIQQFK

>member
-1 MWKFSRC
+1 VRKCSRC
-8 AVRIVTLSIFML
+8 AVRIATLSIFML
-20 TLGIA
+20 TLGTA
-25 ALLNAQPPLVQR
+25 AFIIAQPPLGQR
-37 PAAPARSNTATSR
+37 TTSPERSNIEMLR
-50 SQELAEAPQSSPFS
+50 SQELAESPQASPFS
-64 SSTQPAGFRSDGG
+64 ASVQPAGFRNDG
-77 SAGPINLRLRIA
+77 SNAKPLNLRLRIA
-89 WGGGVVR
+89 WGGGAAR
-96 QWRGTITISAGEI
+96 QWRGTITISAGEL

-115 SIHPIPSAH
+115 SIEPINSAH
-124 LLPAISSLTVGTDNS
+124 LLTAVGSTAVGTDNS
-139 DSLVRHNASVDGQ
+139 DPLIRVDAP
-152 ARGQSKSQ
+152 ARGESKSQ
-160 AVFVQQN
+160 TVFVQQ
-167 KPSQFDAFDISVT
+167 KTPSQFDAFDISVT
-180 APRQAILTVE
+180 AARQAILTVD
-190 LAAVDDSSIHFELR
+190 LIALSDSSIHFQLQ
-204 RPLAFFVTRDA
+204 RPLAFFITRDA
-215 EVELDNTGN
+215 EVELDKTGN

-230 IAGDRLRI
+230 LAGDRLRI

-246 FHPQELFELTLV
+246 FQPQELFELALV

-266 TGNYRYELDVIAV
+266 TGNYQYELDVIAV

-291 IEVAATEEFPAWN
+291 VEVTTADEFPAWK
-304 QIKIPIPTR
+304 QVKIPIPTR
-313 PGIYNVRFAVLAKRF
+313 PGIYNIRFAVLFKRF
-328 TDTFV
+328 TDTLV

-338 AQRMV
+338 AQRIV

-369 ADPSW
+369 ANPSW
-374 WQRLREIDPTNRIKY
+374 WQRLRELDPTNRIKY

-408 QKIQHH
+408 EKIQYHD
-414 NKTMTRLGSGGWQAL
+414 KMMTRLGSGGWQAL
-429 PLEIENPL
+429 PLKIENPQ
-437 RPHLLEIEYPNDVQQ
+437 RPHLLEIEYPNNVQQ
-452 TAAVSVIEPNALGKI
+452 TAAVSILEPNALGKI
-467 GPLGVDTGWD
+467 GPLGVDTGWN
-477 LDEIP
+477 LDDTS
-482 WQATPETLTHKVLFW
+482 WQTTPETLTHKVLFW

-507 RNQLSNKPVVFGK
+507 RNQLSSKPVVFGK
-520 IRVQQLQGN
+520 IRVQQLQGS
-529 LSELYPELAR
+529 LAELYPKLVR
-539 EKHSRLALAYY
+539 QKSNRLALAYY

-564 VGPDS
+564 VGPDR
-569 VATLDDWNTFY
+569 VATLDDWSTFY

-585 LVQYLHFAG
+585 LVQYLQFAG
-594 HNGAVVNVLSEGS
+594 NNGAVVNVLSEGS

-664 ELEQQLQRSTRRG
+664 ELEQQLQHSPRSG
-677 GIDSAIGIRLTNA
+677 GIDSAIGIRLTST
-690 AAGLNGASTG
+690 AAGQTDASTV

-709 VQLAIRNLIKEL
+709 VQLAIRNLIKEM
-721 VQRYHEHPSFA
+721 VQRYHKHPSFA

-744 HLPNSNWGLDPVTL
+744 HLPNSNWGLDPTTL
-758 HRFFQDQ
+758 HWFFQDQ
-765 EIRPSDLP
+765 EIQPSDLHV
-773 ADNVNAVRTSLANEW
+773 DNVNAVQTSLANEW

-803 AADINIS
+803 AADIS
-810 SKMSS
+810 RFSKMSA
-815 GNDQRHPQRLYLSTA
+815 GNDNRHPQRLYLATA
-830 ELYETVEIQRQAFPT
+830 ELYETVEIQQQAFPT
-845 LPSKNMLI
+845 LPPKNMLI

-863 ALTRDVENLVWLSP
+863 AFTRGVENLVWLSP

-889 NIDIELAQSV
+889 NIDIELAQSD

-940 WFANTITPSHFYNRE
+940 WFANTITPSHFYNRH

-981 DHTRDLLAT
+981 DHVRNLFAT

-995 DVTFETIKNKSNP
+995 DVTFETIKSKSNP
-1008 IPQPL
+1008 VPQPL
-1013 VIRRHVESG
+1013 VIRRYVESG
-1022 FKDGT
+1022 LKDGT

-1033 LNNAPW
+1033 LNNSPW
-1039 AVTAQIDINMQPDG
+1039 AVTAQVDINMQPDG
-1053 VPVSLSQKSKSSYRW
+1053 VPVSLSRKSKSSYRW

-1103 NKDVISKLQEN
+1103 NKDVIPRLQEN

-1127 PKALLIR
+1127 PTALLIR
-1134 NGDFEDRGVPP
+1134 NGDFEDRGVPS

-1152 DKSAGNLVTIGTAVA
+1152 DKSAGNLVTVGTDLA

-1172 YLELQRTNA
+1172 YLELQRTTA

-1187 VRSEPFTVP
+1187 VRSKPFAAP

-1201 AFSVWLRTQ
+1201 AFSVWLRTK

-1242 GRSSSQQP
+1242 GRPSNQQP
-1250 AVLHANWT
+1250 AVLNANWT

-1270 GLTDIRVGFDL
+1270 GLTNIRVGFDL

-1294 YDLWFQPREYRELKK
+1294 YDLWFQPREYRELMK

-1314 YSYQKQGR
+1314 YSLQKEGR
-1322 VADSYRFL
+1322 VADSYQFL

-1339 RYAPP
+1339 RYTPP
-1344 GFSEVA
+1344 GFPEVA
-1350 RRLDDTINTGPE
+1350 RRLDDTINKRPE
-1362 TSQWPLMPNVLQQFK
+1362 TPQWPSMPNVLQQFK